1 MATILNNAAYMALP
15 MNIKRGN
22 PIPLDTTAV
31 WYSKTDL
38 EAYAASGATSY
49 VGQVLTLVEDGKCE
63 VYLISNTAGTLIK
76 LASTTA
82 SGDLAS
88 DVATLQNQVND
99 LVAKVGTA
107 KVGETAATGLY
118 KLIDD
123 VTAIANGKVASI
135 TAADATIA
143 IGGTATA
150 PTVKVQLSPDED
162 NAAKATANG
171 LKVSLPTITHP
182 EYSIAQLKTPNDG
195 MSASYSLTKNG
206 VNVGAIINIPK
217 DMVVKSGS
225 VVVNPQG
232 QSAGTYIEL
241 VLANAA
247 EDKLY
252 VKVDDLIEYV
262 TSGSQ
267 TGDMIVVSID
277 ADHKVTASIT
287 DGTITEAKLAPA
299 ARARMAGVTNVA
311 TGTTNG
317 TINVTFQT
325 FDTETKTWTTT
336 TSAVSIF
343 GLRDA
348 AYATIESLN
357 AAAQDKVDAAKTTLI
372 GTASDTSD
380 KNTINGA
387 KAWGTTKANDALTAA
402 KEYTDTEIGKLD
414 YTDKP
419 VAHQFVTEVSETDGK
434 IAVKRAAL
442 VAEDIPTVGISKVD
456 GLQDALDSKQGVV
469 TFNTEYNA
477 ATNKAATMSDV
488 NAASAA
494 LVGTVGDTK
503 ESDTIRGA
511 KLYASDA
518 AQAAKDYAD
527 SLVTGDT
534 GVSARVTALEG
545 KVDVDKVSTAI
556 AAAKTAVLGETDYAH
571 TVKDAYDLANGKT
584 TLAAI
589 KEYTDGKFQTV
600 ADAMTQHAAIAATVT
615 TAQNAAD
622 EAKSGVTAINAKIG
636 TVPTDKT
643 VVGMIAEATYDDTT
657 LSGRVATIEGDYLK
671 AADKTALQNS
681 ITSISDKVTTLID
694 KDAGKS
700 ARTIAN
706 EELVK
711 QLIPENAA
719 ASLDT
724 LQEIAAWI
732 QQHPNDV
739 TAINK
744 NITDLQAIVNGIGGT
759 GEKATVVAYV
769 DDKIAALKIEDYA
782 KTTELNTV
790 AGRVT
795 AAETAITT
803 LEGKSAQWDAAQAN
817 VIESIKIGNTA
828 LAIASK
834 AVTIPYGSNTAF
846 GVMKAD
852 NASLSATDGVISI
865 KAVNAATLYVAE
877 GDTVIINGG
886 SAASV

>member
-1 MATILNNAAYMALP
+1 MAQQI
-15 MNIKRGN
+15 IKTRFKIRRGTNEEWQRVN
-22 PIPLDTTAV
+22 PILLSGEPGYA
-31 WYSKTDL
+31 TDL
-38 EAYAASGATSY
+38 NIFKIG
-49 VGQVLTLVEDGKCE
+49 DGVTPWK
-63 VYLISNTAGTLIK
+63 K
-76 LASTTA
+76 LSAVT
-82 SGDLAS
+82 GD
-88 DVATLQNQVND
+88 
-99 LVAKVGTA
+99 
-107 KVGETAATGLY
+107 TAADLY

-123 VTAIANGKVASI
+123 VAATANSKVASI

-143 IGGTATA
+143 IGGAATA

-171 LKVSLPTITHP
+171 LKVTHP
-182 EYSIAQLKTPNDG
+182 EYSIARLKAPNDG

-241 VLANAA
+241 VLANVA

-325 FDTETKTWTTT
+325 FDTEAKTWTTT

-348 AYATIESLN
+348 AYATVESLN
-357 AAAQDKVDAAKTTLI
+357 TAAQDKVDAAKTALI
-372 GTASDTSD
+372 GADADASDKD
-380 KNTINGA
+380 TIKGA
-387 KAWGTTKANDALTAA
+387 KAWGTTKANDALIAA
-402 KEYTDTEIGKLD
+402 KEYTNTEIGKLD

-419 VAHQFVTEVSETDGK
+419 AAHQFVTEVSETDGK

-456 GLQDALDSKQGVV
+456 GLQDALDSKQGAV

-488 NAASAA
+488 NATSAA

-527 SLVTGDT
+527 SLVAGDT

-556 AAAKTAVLGETDYAH
+556 AAAKTAVLGEKDYTH

-584 TLAAI
+584 TLAAV

-600 ADAMTQHAAIAATVT
+600 VDATTQHAAIAATVT

-622 EAKSGVTAINAKIG
+622 EAKSGVTAINAQIG
-636 TVPTDKT
+636 TVPAGKT

-681 ITSISDKVTTLID
+681 ITGISDKVTTLVD

-700 ARTIAN
+700 VRTIAN

-711 QLIPENAA
+711 QLIPENATE
-719 ASLDT
+719 SLDT

-769 DDKIAALKIEDYA
+769 DDKITALKIEDYA
-782 KTTELNTV
+782 KTTELNAV
-790 AGRVT
+790 AGRVA
-795 AAETAITT
+795 AAETAIAT
-803 LEGKSAQWDAAQAN
+803 LEGKTAQWDAAQAN

-852 NASLSATDGVISI
+852 NTSLSATDGVISI
-865 KAVNAATLYVAE
+865 KTVNAATLYVAE
-877 GDTVIINGG
+877 GDTLIINGG
-886 SAASV
+886 SATSV